1 MKGAV
6 PAFPFKERQHYEY
19 VLPLFYYSPSLPIAI
34 KKRK

>member
-1 MKGAV
+1 V
-6 PAFPFKERQHYEY
+6 RERQHNKI